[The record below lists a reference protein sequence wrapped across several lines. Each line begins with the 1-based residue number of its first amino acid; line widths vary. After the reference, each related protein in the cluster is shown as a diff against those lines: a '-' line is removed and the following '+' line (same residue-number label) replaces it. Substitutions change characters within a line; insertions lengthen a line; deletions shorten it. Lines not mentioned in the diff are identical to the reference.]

1 MKSCRDRSHASMPDL
16 TPANLDCAS
25 KYASSV
31 ELAPTIPRVPSYGL
45 RELQQNF
52 EKTRRENFSLKVEV
66 CFLKSKLQE
75 LGYFSE
81 FPENQLVHEL
91 ETFKKFLSGELNA
104 ENKISNESD
113 ICQRV
118 ELVEVSKSI
127 AVKEKV
133 KSADTELENVK
144 DENAHLKSVIVSLR
158 KENELLL
165 ESLQNAGESVYES
178 DHSGRISLMT
188 RKDALIFK
196 LKNRI
201 VELEMDLMKQNSVSL
216 RLEEKEDVE
225 SDSNLKIPE
234 TLHVATQ
241 TSFIQ
246 ESPPACSSV
255 STVDHTSREEAQLSS
270 EMHLICNYLDEVSTK
285 AEYIFFVLKKIVGSS
300 KNVDLLSES
309 DRNIELN
316 ALNFPVLFDN
326 LCTMLD
332 GSIHIL
338 NCSNNN
344 NSKYNNGKNL
354 DYYLNSLDE
363 KSDRRLFEDDI
374 HHLKE
379 QVKHLQRSLCEKEK
393 FIANM
398 MKKNSR
404 KTGALFHSNQSKI
417 HYEAE
422 RFNEVLFDLNKSLAN
437 IRNSNA
443 LMASRLKLTDGAIAV
458 LMENK
463 LSKMPSQTLKKTT
476 LQRNVDASDETDV
489 MKDLNGHLKVRRD
502 SCYERKIHNKCK
514 NYIIRE

>member
-1 MKSCRDRSHASMPDL
+1 MKSCRDRSHASLPDL
-16 TPANLDCAS
+16 TPANLDCAF

-31 ELAPTIPRVPSYGL
+31 ELAPSIPRVPPYGL

-52 EKTRRENFSLKVEV
+52 EKSRRENFSLKVEV

-81 FPENQLVHEL
+81 LPENQLIHEL
-91 ETFKKFLSGELNA
+91 ETFKKFLSNELNA
-104 ENKISNESD
+104 ENKISNEAD
-113 ICQRV
+113 ICQKV
-118 ELVEVSKSI
+118 ELVEVSNSI

-178 DHSGRISLMT
+178 DNSGRISFMT

-201 VELEMDLMKQNSVSL
+201 VELEMDLMKHTSMSG
-216 RLEEKEDVE
+216 RLEEKEDVV

-246 ESPPACSSV
+246 ESPACSSV

-300 KNVDLLSES
+300 KNVNLLSES
-309 DRNIELN
+309 DRKMELN

-332 GSIHIL
+332 GSIYIL
-338 NCSNNN
+338 DCSNNN
-344 NSKYNNGKNL
+344 NNNGKDL
-354 DYYLNSLDE
+354 HYYLNSLDE
-363 KSDRRLFEDDI
+363 QSDRHLFEDEI

-379 QVKHLQRSLCEKEK
+379 QVKHLQRVLCEKEK

-398 MKKNSR
+398 MKRNSR
-404 KTGALFHSNQSKI
+404 KNGATFHSNQSKR
-417 HYEAE
+417 HYEVE

-443 LMASRLKLTDGAIAV
+443 LMASRLKLTDGAITV

-463 LSKMPSQTLKKTT
+463 LSKMPSQTLKKT
-476 LQRNVDASDETDV
+476 LQRNVDVSDETDV
-489 MKDLNGHLKVRRD
+489 KDLNAHLKVQRD
-502 SCYERKIHNKCK
+502 SCYERKTQNKCK
-514 NYIIRE
+514 NYIINE

>member
-1 MKSCRDRSHASMPDL
+1 MKSCRDRSHASLPDL
-16 TPANLDCAS
+16 TPVNLDCAF

-31 ELAPTIPRVPSYGL
+31 ELAPSIPGVPPYGL

-52 EKTRRENFSLKVEV
+52 EKSRRENFSLKVEV

-81 FPENQLVHEL
+81 LPENQLVDEL
-91 ETFKKFLSGELNA
+91 ETFKKFLNNELNA
-104 ENKISNESD
+104 ENKIRNESD
-113 ICQRV
+113 ICQKV

-127 AVKEKV
+127 AVKEK
-133 KSADTELENVK
+133 ELEKVK

-178 DHSGRISLMT
+178 DNSGRISLMT

-196 LKNRI
+196 LKSRI
-201 VELEMDLMKQNSVSL
+201 VELEMDLMKHTSISG
-216 RLEEKEDVE
+216 RLEEKEDVV

-246 ESPPACSSV
+246 ESPACSSV
-255 STVDHTSREEAQLSS
+255 STVDHTSREEAQPSS
-270 EMHLICNYLDEVSTK
+270 EMRLICNYLDEVSTK

-300 KNVDLLSES
+300 KNVNLLSEL
-309 DRNIELN
+309 DRKLELN

-332 GSIHIL
+332 G
-338 NCSNNN
+338 NCSNDNN
-344 NSKYNNGKNL
+344 NNNGKDL
-354 DYYLNSLDE
+354 HYYLNSLDE
-363 KSDRRLFEDDI
+363 QSDRHFFEDEI

-379 QVKHLQRSLCEKEK
+379 QGHEV
-393 FIANM
+393 
-398 MKKNSR
+398 
-404 KTGALFHSNQSKI
+404 
-417 HYEAE
+417 E

-463 LSKMPSQTLKKTT
+463 LSKIHSQTLKKT

-489 MKDLNGHLKVRRD
+489 KVLNAHLKVQRD
-502 SCYERKIHNKCK
+502 SCYERKTHNKCK

>member
-1 MKSCRDRSHASMPDL
+1 MKSCRDRSHASLPDL
-16 TPANLDCAS
+16 TPVNLDCAF

-31 ELAPTIPRVPSYGL
+31 ELAPSIPGVPPYGL

-52 EKTRRENFSLKVEV
+52 EKSRRENFSLKVEV

-81 FPENQLVHEL
+81 LPENQLVDEL
-91 ETFKKFLSGELNA
+91 ETFKKFLNNELNA
-104 ENKISNESD
+104 ENKIRNESD
-113 ICQRV
+113 ICQKV

-127 AVKEKV
+127 AVKEK
-133 KSADTELENVK
+133 ELEKVK

-178 DHSGRISLMT
+178 DNSGRISLMT

-196 LKNRI
+196 LKSRI
-201 VELEMDLMKQNSVSL
+201 VELEMDLMKHTSISG
-216 RLEEKEDVE
+216 RLEEKEFQDVV

-246 ESPPACSSV
+246 ESPACSSV
-255 STVDHTSREEAQLSS
+255 STVDHTSREEAQPSS
-270 EMHLICNYLDEVSTK
+270 EMRLICNYLDEVSTK

-300 KNVDLLSES
+300 KNVNLLSEL
-309 DRNIELN
+309 DRKLELN

-332 GSIHIL
+332 GSIYIL
-338 NCSNNN
+338 DCSNDNNN
-344 NSKYNNGKNL
+344 NNGKDL
-354 DYYLNSLDE
+354 HYYLNSLDE
-363 KSDRRLFEDDI
+363 QSDRHFFEDEI

-379 QVKHLQRSLCEKEK
+379 QVKHLQWLLCEKEK

-398 MKKNSR
+398 MKRNSR
-404 KTGALFHSNQSKI
+404 ITRATFHSSQSKG
-417 HYEAE
+417 HEVE

-463 LSKMPSQTLKKTT
+463 LSKIHSQTLKKT

-489 MKDLNGHLKVRRD
+489 KVLNAHLKVQRD
-502 SCYERKIHNKCK
+502 SCYERKTHNKCK

>member
-16 TPANLDCAS
+16 TPVNLDCAS

-31 ELAPTIPRVPSYGL
+31 ELAPSIPRVPP
-45 RELQQNF
+45 
-52 EKTRRENFSLKVEV
+52 LKVEV

-81 FPENQLVHEL
+81 LPENQLVHEL

-113 ICQRV
+113 ICQKV

-127 AVKEKV
+127 AVKEK
-133 KSADTELENVK
+133 ELENVK

-201 VELEMDLMKQNSVSL
+201 VELEMDLMKQTSMSL

-270 EMHLICNYLDEVSTK
+270 EMRLICNYLDEVSAK

-344 NSKYNNGKNL
+344 NNNNNKYNNGNHL
-354 DYYLNSLDE
+354 HYYLNSLDE

-404 KTGALFHSNQSKI
+404 KTAALFHSNQSKI